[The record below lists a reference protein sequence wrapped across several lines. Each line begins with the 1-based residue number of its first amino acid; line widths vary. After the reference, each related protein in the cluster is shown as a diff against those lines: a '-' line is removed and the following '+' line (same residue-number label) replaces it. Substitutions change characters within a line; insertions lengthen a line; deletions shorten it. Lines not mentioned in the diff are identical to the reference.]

1 MINCQSGDIE
11 VGRQEGF
18 ERDRRPELSG
28 ADQFGGQLENA
39 LVNRLEEMFGL
50 EKIRHAI
57 KCLVIDEDR
66 PKQRLLRLDVVRRCP
81 DRGGEGRVH
90 AAPPSRWTKLK
101 FGGHS
106 LSNIQPVCNCPPTRC
121 CIVGR
126 RLPFAR

>member
-1 MINCQSGDIE
+1 
-11 VGRQEGF
+11 RQEGL
-18 ERDRRPELSG
+18 ERDWSRELAG
-28 ADQFGGQLENA
+28 ADQLARDLENA
-39 LVNRLEEMFGL
+39 LMDRLEEMFGL

-66 PKQRLLRLDVVRRCP
+66 PKERLLGLDVVGRCP

-106 LSNIQPVCNCPPTRC
+106 LSSIQPVRSSPSMRRC
-121 CIVGR
+121 VLSRGR
-126 RLPFAR
+126 PRERQ